1 MIIRRD
7 SLGHSPPSTEL
18 VAAAATREIPFSG
31 SDQTDRSDPTTGITM
46 ANVANTSNPHLF
58 AYPVN
63 FAKPTTPSSPP
74 PIYALNPLQ
83 QREAMQREAWE
94 KERKALLRK
103 ASNGSENNVE
113 QILAG
118 YLAV

>member
-7 SLGHSPPSTEL
+7 SLGHSPPSTAL
-18 VAAAATREIPFSG
+18 VATAATREIPLSG
-31 SDQTDRSDPTTGITM
+31 SGQTDRSDQITGITI
-46 ANVANTSNPHLF
+46 ANVANTSNPHF
-58 AYPVN
+58 EYQVN
-63 FAKPTTPSSPP
+63 FPKPTTPSSPP

-83 QREAMQREAWE
+83 QREAMQRETWE